1 MKQLVNK
8 IKVFVD
14 FDGTITTTDVGEAM
28 FIKFGNEEK
37 NIRIIK
43 DWISKEIGS
52 SEMWQQLCDTI
63 DFFNEPAFN
72 SFLDSIHLDEGFKS
86 FVAFCSEQEIPIVI
100 LSDGLDLYI
109 KKILDREGLNEI
121 PFFCNTVEVTSD
133 SKLIMGF
140 PYTDEECTRCANCK
154 RNHIINLSSDDDF
167 TIYIGDGLT
176 DTCPIQYCDYIFAK
190 SSLLKFCEINRIS
203 YYPFNNFFEVQ
214 ERINELSLKKRLK
227 KRHQAQLKRREIY
240 IQG

>member
-1 MKQLVNK
+1 MKPPVK

-37 NIRIIK
+37 NRSIIK
-43 DWISKEIGS
+43 DWISKQIDS
-52 SEMWQQLCDTI
+52 SAMWQQLCDTI
-63 DFFNEPAFN
+63 DFFDEPAFN
-72 SFLDSIHLDEGFKS
+72 SFLDTIKLDEGFKS
-86 FVAFCSEQEIPIVI
+86 FVSFCTEFEIPIVV

-109 KKILDREGLNEI
+109 KKIMSREGLSEI
-121 PFFCNTVEVTSD
+121 PVFCNTVEIAPD

-140 PYTDEECTRCANCK
+140 PYTDEECKRCGNCK
-154 RNHIINLSSDDDF
+154 RNHIIDLSSDEDF

-176 DTCPIQYCDYIFAK
+176 DTCPVQYCDYIFAK

-203 YYPFNNFFEVQ
+203 YYPFNNFYEIK
-214 ERINELSLKKRLK
+214 ERIEELSLKKRLK

>member
-1 MKQLVNK
+1 MKPPVK

-37 NIRIIK
+37 NRSIIK
-43 DWISKEIGS
+43 DWISKQIDS
-52 SEMWQQLCDTI
+52 SAMWQQLCDTI
-63 DFFNEPAFN
+63 DFFDEPAFN
-72 SFLDSIHLDEGFKS
+72 SFLDTIKLDEGFKS
-86 FVAFCSEQEIPIVI
+86 FVSFCTEFEIPIVV

-109 KKILDREGLNEI
+109 KKIMSREGLSEI
-121 PFFCNTVEVTSD
+121 PVFCNTVEIAPD

-140 PYTDEECTRCANCK
+140 PYTDEECKRCGNCK
-154 RNHIINLSSDDDF
+154 RNHIIDLSSDEDF

-176 DTCPIQYCDYIFAK
+176 DTCPVQYCDYIFAK

-203 YYPFNNFFEVQ
+203 YYPFNNFYEIK
-214 ERINELSLKKRLK
+214 ERIKELSLKKRLK